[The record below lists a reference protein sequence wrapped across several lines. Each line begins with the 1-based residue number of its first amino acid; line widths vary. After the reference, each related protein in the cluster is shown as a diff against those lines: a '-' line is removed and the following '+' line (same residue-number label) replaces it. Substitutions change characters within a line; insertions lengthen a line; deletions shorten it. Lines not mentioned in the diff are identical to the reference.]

1 MVIRDIKSDLYLR
14 WTKDAINCYRL
25 GGNCSMCDM
34 ERICKNQAKTNEYR
48 IAPMKYSVLKLYARH
63 GKPRGGYGEDRAT

>member
-1 MVIRDIKSDLYLR
+1 MAKVDEWTDLYRR
-14 WTKDAINCYRL
+14 WTKDAVNCYEL
-25 GGNCSMCDM
+25 KGNCSLCNM
-34 ERICKNQAKTNEYR
+34 ESFCKTQAKTNEYN

>member
-1 MVIRDIKSDLYLR
+1 MVVRDIESDLYLR
-14 WTKDAINCYRL
+14 WTNDSINCYLL
-25 GGNCSMCDM
+25 GGNCSKCKL
-34 ERICKNQAKTNEYR
+34 EQICKTQAKTNEYN